1 MNKAK
6 KYIEKNRG
14 FLEFLKSLYKPV
26 KMLTIIMIASM
37 IISQVLDLV
46 KQYIIK
52 GIIDLPNTNGFQ
64 ITDLYRVI
72 FILLG
77 VIILELI
84 FYYTSNITRTICML
98 KKQTPYISEKLFNN
112 LNKKAYPFFIDNYSG
127 KIASSI
133 NEINDETQ
141 VLNEKITSKFISIL
155 TSMISSLIILYT
167 IDVKIFI
174 VALILFF
181 GIIITRSIY
190 FSKRFLPAVKK
201 AQEYN
206 REYNGILNDAVL
218 NFTSLK
224 IYSAIES
231 FSKTLKGKKE
241 DANLYRNNAS
251 KKEFTYG
258 ALANVIYIIVFTI
271 LMLYSVKMYSNNLMS
286 LGDLIFFINAM
297 ITLKSQTTSFTW
309 AYIHIGETLVKIK
322 NSYQL
327 LYEDNN
333 IIEDNKDE
341 INIANGN
348 VEFRNVFFKY
358 NKKYIF
364 EDFNLN
370 IENKEKIGV
379 IGISGSGKTTLVNL
393 LFKFYSPENG
403 KILIDNKDIQNYNT
417 KSLYNNL
424 TYVPQETILLHTSIY
439 DNIKIAKPSAS
450 KEEIINAAKR
460 AELYDFI
467 ESLEDK
473 YDTIVGER
481 GIKLS
486 GGQRQ
491 RIALARIFLRD
502 SKIVIFDEATS
513 SLDNNTEFKIQK
525 NIHKYFKNQTII
537 CIAHRLS
544 TLKDMDKIIVI
555 DKGKIIDVGLPDEI
569 ISKYDKKELSFAE
582 MN

>member
-37 IISQVLDLV
+37 IISQALDLV

-84 FYYTSNITRTICML
+84 FYYTSNITRTIYML

-174 VALILFF
+174 VAFILFF

-258 ALANVIYIIVFTI
+258 AVANVIYIIVFTI

-327 LYEDNN
+327 LYENNN
-333 IIEDNKDE
+333 IIEDNKDD
-341 INIANGN
+341 INITNGN

-403 KILIDNKDIQNYNT
+403 KILIDDKDIQNYNT

-491 RIALARIFLRD
+491 RIALARIFLRN

>member
-37 IISQVLDLV
+37 IISQALDLV

-84 FYYTSNITRTICML
+84 FYYTSNITRTIYML

-174 VALILFF
+174 VAFILFF

-258 ALANVIYIIVFTI
+258 AVANVIYIIVFTI

-286 LGDLIFFINAM
+286 LGNLIFFINAM

-460 AELYDFI
+460 AELHDFI

-582 MN
+582 IN

>member
-37 IISQVLDLV
+37 IISQALDLV

-84 FYYTSNITRTICML
+84 FYYTSNITRTIYML

-460 AELYDFI
+460 AELHDFI

-582 MN
+582 IN

>member
-112 LNKKAYPFFIDNYSG
+112 LNKKVYPFFIDNYSG

-460 AELYDFI
+460 AELHDFI

>member
-37 IISQVLDLV
+37 IISQALDLV

-84 FYYTSNITRTICML
+84 FYYTSNITRTIYML

-258 ALANVIYIIVFTI
+258 AVANVIYIIVFTI

-460 AELYDFI
+460 AELHDFI

>member
-37 IISQVLDLV
+37 IISQALDLV

-84 FYYTSNITRTICML
+84 FYYTSNITRTIYML

-258 ALANVIYIIVFTI
+258 AVANVIYIIVFTI

-286 LGDLIFFINAM
+286 LGNLIFFINAM

-333 IIEDNKDE
+333 IIEDNKDD
-341 INIANGN
+341 INITNGN

-460 AELYDFI
+460 AELHDFI

-582 MN
+582 IN

>member
-84 FYYTSNITRTICML
+84 FYYISNITRTIYML

-112 LNKKAYPFFIDNYSG
+112 LNKKAYPFFVDNYSG

-141 VLNEKITSKFISIL
+141 ALNEKITSKFISIL

-174 VALILFF
+174 VAFILFF

-258 ALANVIYIIVFTI
+258 AVANGIYIIVFTI

-286 LGDLIFFINAM
+286 LGNLIFFINAM

-327 LYEDNN
+327 LYENNN
-333 IIEDNKDE
+333 IIEDNKDD
-341 INIANGN
+341 INITNGN

-460 AELYDFI
+460 AELHDFI

-582 MN
+582 IN

>member
-37 IISQVLDLV
+37 IISQALDLV

-84 FYYTSNITRTICML
+84 FYYTSNITRTIYML

-167 IDVKIFI
+167 IDIKIFI
-174 VALILFF
+174 VAFILFF

-190 FSKRFLPAVKK
+190 FSKKFLPAVKK

-258 ALANVIYIIVFTI
+258 AVANVIYIIVFTI

-286 LGDLIFFINAM
+286 LGNLIFFINAM

-327 LYEDNN
+327 LYENNN
-333 IIEDNKDE
+333 IIEDNKDD
-341 INIANGN
+341 INITNGN

-393 LFKFYSPENG
+393 LFKSYSPENG
-403 KILIDNKDIQNYNT
+403 KILIDDKDIQNYNT

>member
-37 IISQVLDLV
+37 IISQALDLV

-174 VALILFF
+174 VAFILFF

-341 INIANGN
+341 INITNGN

-460 AELYDFI
+460 AELHDFI